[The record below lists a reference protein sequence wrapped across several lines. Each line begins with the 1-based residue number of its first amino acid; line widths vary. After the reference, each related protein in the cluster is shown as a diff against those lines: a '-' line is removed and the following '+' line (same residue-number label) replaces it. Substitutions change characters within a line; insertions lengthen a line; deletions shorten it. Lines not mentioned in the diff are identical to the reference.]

1 MKIREQKSA
10 EGLMVEML
18 HGAAVGQ
25 EGRLSL
31 LCSARLRR
39 GRLAARVLTRFN
51 LSPRSPPPHP
61 SCPNPLTGALKLSP
75 PLSPLPLSPP
85 SSPSFGRPDRRW
97 PFPGRRWACT
107 LKRSCR
113 RCFQART
120 SPKPQKPSLRMRRS
134 GRRKR
139 RTQRTTS
146 YSRDAN
152 GWKRTRRSST
162 SNSDWMRSEDC
173 LPRLPDSRFFRR
185 RRTSQ
190 KTWFIQWLP
199 LEELWSATL
208 YRCWSWTRFAVVSFG
223 LFFSYAFVESCDHF
237 LQSRICL
244 LYHTL
249 GDGADW
255 VCVWLWR
262 CSVNK
267 RGVLWRYSTL
277 WMFWCVVNKT
287 CWDISEHALQCEHP
301 VLNLWVHFWWIIQ
314 RSWTEDPRCG

>member
-173 LPRLPDSRFFRR
+173 LPRLPFLQEEENFSENLVHPMVAFGRTLICNIVQMLKLDSIC
-185 RRTSQ
+185 SS
-190 KTWFIQWLP
+190 
-199 LEELWSATL
+199 ELWVVFFLCVCRIMWSFPSIPYLFAVS
-208 YRCWSWTRFAVVSFG
+208 YAWRWSWLSLCMA
-223 LFFSYAFVESCDHF
+223 LE
-237 LQSRICL
+237 
-244 LYHTL
+244 
-249 GDGADW
+249 
-255 VCVWLWR
+255 
-262 CSVNK
+262 
-267 RGVLWRYSTL
+267 
-277 WMFWCVVNKT
+277 MFCK
-287 CWDISEHALQCEHP
+287 
-301 VLNLWVHFWWIIQ
+301 
-314 RSWTEDPRCG
+314 